1 MQELPLNGFYESTTL
16 KNSRRRCVNL
26 IPINEPN
33 GSLSTN
39 MLECPSGISG
49 PIEDAG
55 FVAGYAGGDITS
67 QVFEYISNAFGRNVV
82 FCQGNVLFATDGDEF
97 SIVKIPDFGGVTP
110 NMVYCRFAS
119 SSDTLVAVGGGGL
132 TSSGCAVEINRGLG
146 ATTID
151 LNSIFGV
158 TPHPIRDVAFLGGRF
173 VYMSLEYQG
182 SHALRCYYT
191 DIGSAT
197 PDVTNFFQPDVG
209 STDFRGVHVINGSL
223 WLFDDEN
230 AFLFSLTSS
239 TTTPFQW
246 QRNATIRVG
255 LLSAH
260 SKAEAL
266 GTLFFIGRRPGGG
279 YRPFALSGGS
289 AVEIGTPAINYAI
302 NNDVGQPSSFVDPS
316 DVVFSY
322 SDKGREMIVFR
333 TSNHCFVY
341 NATDKRW
348 FERENPE
355 SENWEIIGSGRA
367 AGDATVFIGK
377 SVSVVAGVSIAVRGG
392 ILDPDIGTEIGD
404 QVERYVV
411 SAPLNASN
419 ATVKV
424 SELEPVI
431 SSVTGGDA
439 DVTVSVSKDFGETYG
454 TERTT
459 TKTEDNSRTRFLS
472 WGAFRQAA
480 VVKIKVASDFP
491 VKIVK
496 LLARI
501 SAGGRGA

>member
-1 MQELPLNGFYESTTL
+1 MQEIPLNGFYESTTP
-16 KNSRRRCVNL
+16 KNSNRRCVNL
-26 IPINEPN
+26 IPINEPQ

-39 MLECPSGISG
+39 MLECPSGIVG

-55 FVAGYAGGDITS
+55 SVAGYAGGDITS
-67 QVFEYISNAFGRNVV
+67 QVFEYTNNAFGRNVV
-82 FCQGNVLFATDGDEF
+82 FCQGNVLFATDGDEL
-97 SIVKIPDFGGVTP
+97 SIVQIPDFGGVTP
-110 NMVYCRFAS
+110 NMSYCRFAS

-132 TSSGCAVEINRGLG
+132 TSSGCAAEINRGLG

-158 TPHPIRDVAFLGGRF
+158 SPHPIRDVAFLGGRF
-173 VYMSLEYQG
+173 IYMSLGYQG
-182 SHALRCYYT
+182 THAFRCYYT

-209 STDFRGVHVINGSL
+209 STEFRGVHVLNGSL

-255 LLSAH
+255 LLSANA
-260 SKAEAL
+260 KTEAI
-266 GTLFFIGRRPGGG
+266 GTLFFIGKRPGGG
-279 YRPFALSGGS
+279 YRPFAFSGGS

-302 NNDVGQPSSFVDPS
+302 NNDVGQPSSFVDLG

-348 FERENPE
+348 FERENPGG
-355 SENWEIIGSGRA
+355 ENWEVIGAGRA
-367 AGDATVFIGK
+367 AGDETVFIGE

-392 ILDPDIGTEIGD
+392 ILDPDTGTEIGD

-411 SAPLNASN
+411 SAPFNAN
-419 ATVKV
+419 NQTIRL
-424 SELEPVI
+424 SEVEPI
-431 SSVTGGDA
+431 IDSVDSQSA
-439 DVTVSVSKDFGETYG
+439 DVTMSLSTDYGATFG
-454 TERTT
+454 TERTI
-459 TKTEDNSRTRFLS
+459 TKTVNNARSRFMS
-472 WGAFRQAA
+472 WGAIRQAA
-480 VVKIKVASDFP
+480 VFKIKVASDYP

-496 LLARI
+496 LLARMK
-501 SAGGRGA
+501 AGTR